1 MRLKKKN
8 FWEIP
13 SNTNSG
19 ILGFLENI
27 IRSHPLIYLITRN
40 LIRYTNIFE
49 EDANGVKYIKFKS
62 KLNIMDIGASDGI
75 AAKFFLKN
83 LNVKK
88 IICFEPNF
96 KFLKKLKKLGN
107 KKLINIKNFA
117 IGPKN
122 ENAIVYY
129 PVYSLLGKK
138 FTLDTFCYYNKKVL
152 EKQINLD
159 FKFKKNIKIEKKILK
174 IKKFKNKN
182 INIDLIKI
190 DVNGFELSVLKGLI
204 NIIKK
209 NTPALL
215 IETNKDTLKIKKLLK
230 KYSYNQYIF
239 SVVSN
244 KFKEAQNNYALNTYF
259 LQKKHFF

>member
-1 MRLKKKN
+1 MKLKKKI

-19 ILGFLENI
+19 ILGFLEKI

-88 IICFEPNF
+88 IICFEPNI
-96 KFLKKLKKLGN
+96 KFLRKLKKLGN

-122 ENAIVYY
+122 ENVIVYY

-174 IKKFKNKN
+174 IKK
-182 INIDLIKI
+182 
-190 DVNGFELSVLKGLI
+190 
-204 NIIKK
+204 
-209 NTPALL
+209 
-215 IETNKDTLKIKKLLK
+215 LKIK
-230 KYSYNQYIF
+230 I
-239 SVVSN
+239 
-244 KFKEAQNNYALNTYF
+244 
-259 LQKKHFF
+259 